1 MWATSTASAV
11 SITTMS
17 SSPTEATS
25 RLVEW
30 IRQLRE
36 SSTITSPVVELPSTD
51 LGAMP
56 QTASQAPTSLQ
67 GAASGMTTALSVRS
81 MMA

>member
-1 MWATSTASAV
+1 
-11 SITTMS
+11 MS
-17 SSPTEATS
+17 SRPTEATN

-36 SSTITSPVVELPSTD
+36 SSTMTSPVVEMPSTVFW
-51 LGAMP
+51 AMP
-56 QTASQAPTSLQ
+56 QTATQAPTSLHE
-67 GAASGMTTALSVRS
+67 AASGMTTALSVRS

>member
-1 MWATSTASAV
+1 M
-11 SITTMS
+11 TTMS
-17 SSPTEATS
+17 SRPTEATR

-36 SSTITSPVVELPSTD
+36 SSTMTSPVVELPSRFFW
-51 LGAMP
+51 AMP

-67 GAASGMTTALSVRS
+67 EAASGITTALSVRS

>member
-1 MWATSTASAV
+1 
-11 SITTMS
+11 MS

-25 RLVEW
+25 LLVEW
-30 IRQLRE
+30 MRQLRE
-36 SSTITSPVVELPSTD
+36 SSTMTSPVVELPSTVFW
-51 LGAMP
+51 AMP

-67 GAASGMTTALSVRS
+67 DAASGITTALSVRS